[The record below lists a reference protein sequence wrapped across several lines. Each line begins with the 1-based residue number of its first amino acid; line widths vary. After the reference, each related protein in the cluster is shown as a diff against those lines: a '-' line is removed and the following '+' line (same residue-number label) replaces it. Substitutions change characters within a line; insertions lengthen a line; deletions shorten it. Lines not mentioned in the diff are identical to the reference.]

1 MLATRLIKPIMILSS
16 LLAIFEFFHLG
27 FVNSEEKRKI
37 EPVQSYKMVDR
48 DIENIYQIYAKT
60 DGLGREIDSSLG
72 VSLVRSHAA
81 KSMVSEASDSN
92 NYELIEL
99 PRIEA
104 LGVSVGTYQFG
115 YYSVYNAKT
124 NSFNGCSS
132 WALCGEKLFGVNIAV
147 DYVRRIKDVGDL
159 SVDLDAQLSFGYQS
173 LSQSWYKPIEADK
186 RESYFALLS
195 LVPMARMQLPGSF
208 DKFSIGAGVG
218 ASLALGRIPYEYPY
232 NIPLMVAING
242 EVAYKLSE
250 IKREEVYFSL
260 RHRCAAFGILNGVD
274 DSQVGSQWYQV
285 GFRKWF

>member
-1 MLATRLIKPIMILSS
+1 MISIRLIRPIMILSS
-16 LLAIFEFFHLG
+16 LLAIVECAHPAS
-27 FVNSEEKRKI
+27 VNAEERRRI
-37 EPVQSYKMVDR
+37 ESVQSYEIVDKG
-48 DIENIYQIYAKT
+48 IENIYQLYAKT
-60 DGLGREIDSSLG
+60 NGLSREIDSSLG
-72 VSLVRSHAA
+72 VSLVRSRAA
-81 KSMVSEASDSN
+81 EFIASEASYSN
-92 NYELIEL
+92 DDELIES

-104 LGVSVGTYQFG
+104 LGVSIGTYQFG
-115 YYSVYNAKT
+115 YYSIYNADTK
-124 NSFNGCSS
+124 SFNGCSS
-132 WALCGEKLFGVNIAV
+132 WTLCGEKLFGVNIAV

-159 SVDLDAQLSFGYQS
+159 SIDLDSQLSIGYQS
-173 LSQSWYKPIEADK
+173 LSESWYESIEVDK

-232 NIPLMVAING
+232 DIPLMVAING
-242 EVAYKLSE
+242 EVAYQLSE
-250 IKREEVYFSL
+250 IRREEVYFSL

>member
-1 MLATRLIKPIMILSS
+1 MILSS
-16 LLAIFEFFHLG
+16 LLAIIECAHLAS
-27 FVNSEEKRKI
+27 VNAEERRKI
-37 EPVQSYKMVDR
+37 ESVQSYEIVDKG
-48 DIENIYQIYAKT
+48 IENNYQLYVKT
-60 DGLGREIDSSLG
+60 NGLSREIDSFLG
-72 VSLVRSHAA
+72 VSSVRSRAA
-81 KSMVSEASDSN
+81 EFIASEASYLNDD
-92 NYELIEL
+92 ELIES

-104 LGVSVGTYQFG
+104 LGVSIGTYQFG
-115 YYSVYNAKT
+115 YYSIYNADT
-124 NSFNGCSS
+124 RSFNGCSS
-132 WALCGEKLFGVNIAV
+132 WTLCGEKLFGVNIAV

-159 SVDLDAQLSFGYQS
+159 SIDLDSQLSIGYQS
-173 LSQSWYKPIEADK
+173 LSESWYKPIEVDK

-195 LVPMARMQLPGSF
+195 LVPMARMQLPGFF

-242 EVAYKLSE
+242 EVAYQLSE
-250 IKREEVYFSL
+250 VKREEVYFSL

>member
-1 MLATRLIKPIMILSS
+1 MMLSS
-16 LLAIFEFFHLG
+16 LLAIVECAHLAS
-27 FVNSEEKRKI
+27 VNAEERRKI
-37 EPVQSYKMVDR
+37 ESVQSYKIVDKG
-48 DIENIYQIYAKT
+48 IENIHQLYAKT
-60 DGLGREIDSSLG
+60 NGLSREIDSSLG
-72 VSLVRSHAA
+72 VSLVRSRAA
-81 KSMVSEASDSN
+81 ESIASEASHSN
-92 NYELIEL
+92 DDELIES

-104 LGVSVGTYQFG
+104 LGVSIGMYQFG
-115 YYSVYNAKT
+115 YYSIFNADTK
-124 NSFNGCSS
+124 SFNGCSS
-132 WALCGEKLFGVNIAV
+132 WTLCGEKLFGVNIAV

-159 SVDLDAQLSFGYQS
+159 SIDLDSQLSIGYQS
-173 LSQSWYKPIEADK
+173 LSESWYKPIEVDK

-195 LVPMARMQLPGSF
+195 LVPTARMQLPGSF

-242 EVAYKLSE
+242 EVAYQLSE
-250 IKREEVYFSL
+250 TKREEVYLSL

>member
-1 MLATRLIKPIMILSS
+1 MILSS
-16 LLAIFEFFHLG
+16 LLAIVECAYLASA
-27 FVNSEEKRKI
+27 NAEERRKI
-37 EPVQSYKMVDR
+37 ESVQSYKTVDKG
-48 DIENIYQIYAKT
+48 IENIYQLYAKT
-60 DGLGREIDSSLG
+60 NGLSREIDSFLG
-72 VSLVRSHAA
+72 VSLVRSRAA
-81 KSMVSEASDSN
+81 EFIASEASYSN
-92 NYELIEL
+92 DDELIES

-104 LGVSVGTYQFG
+104 LGVSIGTYQFG
-115 YYSVYNAKT
+115 YYSIFNADTK
-124 NSFNGCSS
+124 SFNGCSS
-132 WALCGEKLFGVNIAV
+132 WTLCGEKLFGVNIAV

-159 SVDLDAQLSFGYQS
+159 SIDLDSQLSIGYQS
-173 LSQSWYKPIEADK
+173 LSESWYKPIEVDK

-242 EVAYKLSE
+242 EVAYQLSE

-274 DSQVGSQWYQV
+274 VSQVGSQWYQV